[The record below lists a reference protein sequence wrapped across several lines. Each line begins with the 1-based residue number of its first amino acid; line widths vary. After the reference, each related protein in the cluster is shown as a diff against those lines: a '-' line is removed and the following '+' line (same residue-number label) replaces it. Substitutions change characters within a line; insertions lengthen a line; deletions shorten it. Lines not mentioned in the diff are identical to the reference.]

1 LTDRTPLGLRLL
13 ASLRRWWPVLLFLVI
28 AVVGWEDLRKLDI
41 GAVRAAIRSLSKDWL
56 WLAAGLTALN
66 LALFGLY
73 DLVSLRGTSVPPMA
87 RWRLGTLAFAWSNF
101 LTLGPLAGP
110 AIRLWLYAPY
120 GLEAAAL
127 RGAIIANV
135 IAFASGLGAVLLWLA
150 VIPAL
155 LADTAAAPL
164 AIPAALL
171 LAAATLAL
179 LAQGLGALE
188 EKGRMPGWLRRGAGA
203 WRWLFAISL
212 CDWVVAA
219 FVFAAVLEATGRLES
234 TGEALPLAT
243 ALRGFFTGQAVGAL
257 SLMPGGL
264 GSADA
269 YWLLRLPMEQS
280 ELAGA
285 LVAYRAIYYL
295 IPWLIACVLLLA
307 RGARA
312 GARWLSPVPAVL
324 GLLVAGAGTVMLVS
338 TSSPAITH
346 RLKELEHWVPITV
359 VEVSHLFGVLAGLLL
374 LLLARGV
381 MRGYREAHR
390 MTVAIL
396 LAAAVAAALKGLDYE
411 EAAILLALAAL
422 VASQSAQFRRL
433 GRARWVGWTAL
444 LLVALAIGVY
454 VAVGFGS
461 YDLSQVTQD
470 TFGRF
475 GFGKHMDQMARFLR
489 GLALLCIAGAAFL
502 LLAGLRA
509 AAAFRA
515 PSKEEIDAALETHMR
530 VGHGTTA
537 MMIAAGDKAI
547 FRHGEDAFCSYRV
560 VGAYLVVFSDPT
572 VPPGGERPF
581 LDALV
586 DHADAL
592 DRRLLFYQISA
603 AWLPSLHDRGFS
615 FFKLGEE
622 AILPLEEFT
631 LQGGRFKPI
640 RYAVRQAE
648 EKEGLSFSVLQPQEV
663 EARLP
668 ELRRVSDEWL
678 ESRIGREKQFSVGG
692 FDEEYLK
699 RFPCAV
705 IMEGDRVVAFANL
718 LPGPRQE
725 ELSIDLMRHDR
736 RSPEGVMDYLFARL
750 LDWGRQEGYRTF
762 NFGVAPL
769 AAGGDVSGARLWER
783 LAHLLF
789 RHGEGLYHF
798 QGLRAYKAKFQPRW
812 VPRYMA
818 YGESWEW
825 PFAAVQVSVLIAG
838 GWRAILRPGRTAA

>member
-1 LTDRTPLGLRLL
+1 VTDRTPLGLRLL
-13 ASLRRWWPVLLFLVI
+13 ASLRRWWPVLLLVVI
-28 AVVGWEDLRKLDI
+28 AIVGWQDLRKLDI
-41 GAVRAAIRSLSKDWL
+41 GAVRQAIRGLEKSWL
-56 WLAAGLTALN
+56 WVAIGLTVLN
-66 LALFGLY
+66 LGLFGLY
-73 DLVSLRGTSVPPMA
+73 DLVSLRGTSVPRWA

-110 AIRLWLYAPY
+110 AIRIWLYARY
-120 GLEAAAL
+120 GVEAAAL

-135 IAFASGLGAVLLWLA
+135 IAFASGLAAVLLWLVA
-150 VIPAL
+150 VPAA
-155 LADTAAAPL
+155 LAHTAAAPL
-164 AIPAALL
+164 SVPTALFLAAL
-171 LAAATLAL
+171 TLAL
-179 LAQGLGALE
+179 LAQGLGVLE
-188 EKGRMPGWLRRGAGA
+188 ERGRMPGWLKRGARD
-203 WRWLFAISL
+203 WRWLFAVSL

-219 FVFAAVLEATGRLES
+219 CVFAAVLQAAGKLDA
-234 TGEALPLAT
+234 TGEALPMAT
-243 ALRGFFTGQAVGAL
+243 AFRGFFAGQAVGAL

-280 ELAGA
+280 ALAGA
-285 LVAYRAIYYL
+285 LVAYRSIYYL
-295 IPWLIACVLLLA
+295 FPWLIACVLLLA
-307 RGARA
+307 RGAKA

-390 MTVAIL
+390 LTVAIL

-422 VASQSAQFRRL
+422 VASQSSQFRRL

-444 LLVALAIGVY
+444 LLVSLAIGVY
-454 VAVGFGS
+454 VFVGFGS
-461 YDLSQVTQD
+461 YDLSVVTQD
-470 TFGRF
+470 TFTRV
-475 GFGKHMDQMARFLR
+475 GFGKHMDQMARFMR
-489 GLALLCIAGAAFL
+489 GLALLCIAGAATL

-515 PSKEEIDAALETHMR
+515 PSREEIDAALDTHMQI
-530 VGHGTTA
+530 GHGTTA
-537 MMIAAGDKAI
+537 MMVAAGDKAI
-547 FRHGEDAFCSYRV
+547 FRTGDDAFCSYRV

-622 AILPLEEFT
+622 AILPLDEFT
-631 LQGGRFKPI
+631 LQGGRFKGI

-648 EKEGLSFSVLQPQEV
+648 DKEGLTFEVLKPEDV
-663 EARLP
+663 AARLP

-678 ESRIGREKQFSVGG
+678 ESRIGREKQFSVGA
-692 FDEEYLK
+692 FDEDYLK

-718 LPGPRQE
+718 LCGPRGE

-750 LDWGRQEGYRTF
+750 LDWGQEQGFKTF

-769 AAGGDVSGARLWER
+769 AAVGDLSGARLWER

-838 GWRAILRPGRTAA
+838 GWRAILRPGRSAA

>member
-1 LTDRTPLGLRLL
+1 MTDRTPVGLRLL
-13 ASLRRWWPVLLFLVI
+13 ASLRRWWPVLLFAVI
-28 AVVGWEDLRKLDI
+28 AIIGWQDLRKLDI
-41 GAVRAAIRSLSKDWL
+41 SAVRVSIRGLSKDWL
-56 WLAAGLTALN
+56 WIAAGLTALN
-66 LALFGLY
+66 LVLFGLY
-73 DLVSLRGTSVPPMA
+73 DLVSLRGTSVPPGA
-87 RWRLGTLAFAWSNF
+87 RWRMGTLAFAWSNF

-110 AIRLWLYAPY
+110 AIRLWLYARY
-120 GLEAAAL
+120 GVEAAAL

-135 IAFASGLGAVLLWLA
+135 IAFASGLGALLLWLVA
-150 VIPAL
+150 VPAL
-155 LADTAAAPL
+155 FANTAAAPL

-171 LAAATLAL
+171 LAALTLAL

-188 EKGRMPGWLRRGAGA
+188 EKGRMPGWLRRGARD
-203 WRWLFAISL
+203 WRWLFAVSL
-212 CDWVVAA
+212 CDWVLAA
-219 FVFAAVLEATGRLES
+219 CVFAAVLEATGRLE
-234 TGEALPLAT
+234 TGGEALPIAT
-243 ALRGFFTGQAVGAL
+243 AFRGFFAGQAVGAL

-269 YWLLRLPMEQS
+269 YWLLRMPMEQS
-280 ELAGA
+280 ALAGA

-295 IPWLIACVLLLA
+295 FPWLIACVLLLA
-307 RGARA
+307 RGAKA

-324 GLLVAGAGTVMLVS
+324 GLLVAGAGTVMLIS

-346 RLKELEHWVPITV
+346 RLKELERWVPIGV

-396 LAAAVAAALKGLDYE
+396 LAAAVAAAFKGLDYE
-411 EAAILLALAAL
+411 ETAILLALAAL
-422 VASQSAQFRRL
+422 VASQSSQFRRS

-454 VAVGFGS
+454 AAVGFGS
-461 YDLSQVTQD
+461 YDLSTVTQE

-475 GFGKHMDQMARFLR
+475 GFGKHMDQVARFMR
-489 GLALLCIAGAAFL
+489 GLALLAIAGAAFL

-515 PSKEEIDAALETHMR
+515 PSREDIDGAIDTHMR

-537 MMIAAGDKAI
+537 MMVAAGDKAI
-547 FRHGEDAFCSYRV
+547 FRHGDDAFCSYRV

-572 VPPGGERPF
+572 VPPGAERPF

-631 LQGGRFKPI
+631 LQGGRFKAI
-640 RYAVRQAE
+640 RHAVRHAE
-648 EKEGLSFSVLQPQEV
+648 EREGLSFEVLQAPEV

-668 ELRRVSDEWL
+668 QLRHVSDEWL
-678 ESRIGREKQFSVGG
+678 ESRVGREKQFSVGA
-692 FDEEYLK
+692 FDEDYLK

-705 IMEGDRVVAFANL
+705 ILEGDRVVAFANL
-718 LPGPRQE
+718 LCGPRNE
-725 ELSIDLMRHDR
+725 ELSIDLMRHR
-736 RSPEGVMDYLFARL
+736 RSPEGAMDYLFARL
-750 LDWGRQEGYRTF
+750 LDWGRQEGFKTF

-769 AAGGDVSGARLWER
+769 AAVGDLSGARLWER

-838 GWRAILRPGRTAA
+838 GWRAILRPGRSAA

>member
-1 LTDRTPLGLRLL
+1 MTDRTPVGLRLL
-13 ASLRRWWPVLLFLVI
+13 ASLRRWWPLLLFAVI
-28 AVVGWEDLRKLDI
+28 AIVGWEDLRKLDI
-41 GAVRAAIRSLSKDWL
+41 GAVRAAIRGLQKEWL
-56 WLAAGLTALN
+56 WIAAGLTALN
-66 LALFGLY
+66 LVLFGLY
-73 DLVSLRGTSVPPMA
+73 DLVSLRGTSVPPRA
-87 RWRLGTLAFAWSNF
+87 RWRFGMLAFAWSNF

-120 GLEAAAL
+120 GVEAAAL

-135 IAFASGLGAVLLWLA
+135 IAFASGLGAVLLWLVA
-150 VIPAL
+150 IPAV
-155 LADTAAAPL
+155 LANTAAAPL
-164 AIPAALL
+164 SVPAALF
-171 LAAATLAL
+171 LAAMTLAV

-188 EKGRMPGWLRRGAGA
+188 EKGRMPGWLRRGARD
-203 WRWLFAISL
+203 WRWLFAVSL

-219 FVFAAVLEATGRLES
+219 CVFAAVLQATGRLEA
-234 TGEALPLAT
+234 TGETLPIAE
-243 ALRGFFTGQAVGAL
+243 AFRGFFAGQAVGAL

-269 YWLLRLPMEQS
+269 YWLLRLPMEKPA
-280 ELAGA
+280 LAGA

-295 IPWLIACVLLLA
+295 FPWLVACVLLLA

-422 VASQSAQFRRL
+422 VASQSAQFRRS

-461 YDLSQVTQD
+461 YDLSLVTQD

-475 GFGKHMDQMARFLR
+475 GFGKHMDQVARFMR

-515 PSKEEIDAALETHMR
+515 PSREEIDGALETHTR

-537 MMIAAGDKAI
+537 MMVAAGDKAI
-547 FRHGEDAFCSYRV
+547 FRHGDDAFCSYRV

-648 EKEGLSFSVLQPQEV
+648 EKEGLSFAVLQPEEV

-699 RFPCAV
+699 RFPCGV

-718 LPGPRQE
+718 LPGPRKE

-769 AAGGDVSGARLWER
+769 AAVGDLSGARLWER

-838 GWRAILRPGRTAA
+838 GWRAILRPGRSAT